1 MASLDCLGALPQFSI
16 IFIYRMGRMCALF
29 VCRNS
34 TFGAFLYCP
43 LWCLFTVPGST
54 AHCAPR
60 PRLELHSNLKYRF
73 LPLSPELRID
83 RIFPQTTFQI
93 FCLHFNSFAIH

>member
-34 TFGAFLYCP
+34 TFGAFQKR
-43 LWCLFTVPGST
+43 FTVQLFRDT
-54 AHCAPR
+54 LLTR
-60 PRLELHSNLKYRF
+60 NY
-73 LPLSPELRID
+73 
-83 RIFPQTTFQI
+83 
-93 FCLHFNSFAIH
+93 